1 MAQPHLKVTRQ
12 DYWKVGPVYV
22 LKWIVLVLLAAAAL
36 AVLTVFGLPSFPA
49 FSRDPPAYRWDDEKL
64 GKVTGLVRVL
74 DSAGTKRYEGTV
86 EAGSYTG
93 RGKVY
98 DSGGDLV
105 YDGPLEDGV
114 YQGED
119 AKVYRDKKL
128 VYAGEMAQNLYEGQ
142 GRRTDPDSGVV
153 SIGQF
158 SRGVLEGEGRQYRGD
173 GSLLREGTF
182 SGDLL
187 NGQGREYG
195 SQEVLLREG
204 EFSQGLLHGEG
215 VQYTSAGNRW
225 YEGQF
230 RRGVW
235 CGQGKLYD
243 SLSGALAYEGEFAGG
258 RASGQGK
265 IYHPSGQLLYEGTV
279 YDGKPRA
286 EAFLGLSLAEV
297 EGSFSEHWLLY
308 TDGGTAAFVY
318 PYFRLMFI
326 TTVPVKLTSGS
337 QQAEAV
343 PGTQEGTPAVSGTP
357 EEAVK
362 GGLTPSAALTTALG
376 AGKDAPAP
384 SAAPSG
390 RALDPETV
398 KGDLVICEVL
408 SWRDPLPG
416 AVQPKQ
422 EDQPAGTHPYG
433 WREWFAAHALGAGV
447 KGARVEQT
455 GPFVY
460 EFTPWKG
467 EPPQVEEYTASG
479 NGVRVTSVWS
489 EGKEGPLF
497 YESAVRE
504 DEG

>member
-1 MAQPHLKVTRQ
+1 MAQSHLKATRA
-12 DYWKVGPVYV
+12 DYWKIGPVYV

-36 AVLTVFGLPSFPA
+36 AVLMIFGLPSFPA
-49 FSRDPPAYRWDDEKL
+49 LSRDPPAYYWDDEKL
-64 GKVTGLVRVL
+64 GKATGLVRVL
-74 DSAGTKRYEGTV
+74 DSAGVKRYEGTV

-93 RGKVY
+93 RGKIY
-98 DSGGDLV
+98 DSAGELV

-114 YQGED
+114 CQGED
-119 AKVYRDKKL
+119 AKVYRDKEL

-153 SIGQF
+153 SVGQF
-158 SRGVLEGEGRQYRGD
+158 SRGVLEGEGRQYRRD

-187 NGQGREYG
+187 NGQGNEYG
-195 SQEVLLREG
+195 EREVLLREG

-215 VQYTSAGNRW
+215 VQYTSAGKRW
-225 YEGQF
+225 YEGRF

-243 SLSGALAYEGEFAGG
+243 SLSGALAYEGEFSEGMAG
-258 RASGQGK
+258 GQGK

-308 TDGGTAAFVY
+308 AGGGMTAFVY
-318 PYFRLMFI
+318 PYFRLMFV
-326 TTVPVKLTSGS
+326 TGVPVKLIPDSR
-337 QQAEAV
+337 QAQAV
-343 PGTQEGTPAVSGTP
+343 PVMPEEAEDAASGTP
-357 EEAVK
+357 DAAAAAS
-362 GGLTPSAALTTALG
+362 GGMPDL
-376 AGKDAPAP
+376 DAAP
-384 SAAPSG
+384 SASPSG
-390 RALDPETV
+390 RTLDPETV

-408 SWRDPLPG
+408 SWGDPLPG
-416 AVQPKQ
+416 AAQPQQ
-422 EDQPAGTHPYG
+422 EDQPDGTHPYG
-433 WREWFAAHALGAGV
+433 WREWFAACALGAGV
-447 KGARVEQT
+447 KGAGAEQT

-467 EPPQVEEYTASG
+467 EPPQVEEYAASG
-479 NGVRVTSVWS
+479 GGVRVTAVWS

-504 DEG
+504 DEE

>member
-1 MAQPHLKVTRQ
+1 MAQSHLKVTRA

-36 AVLTVFGLPSFPA
+36 AVLMIFGLPSFPA
-49 FSRDPPAYRWDDEKL
+49 LSRDPPAYRWDDEEL

-74 DSAGTKRYEGTV
+74 DSAGRKRYEGTV

-98 DSGGDLV
+98 DSRGDLV

-119 AKVYRDKKL
+119 ARVYRDKKL
-128 VYAGEMAQNLYEGQ
+128 VYVGEMAQNLYEGQ
-142 GRRTDPDSGVV
+142 GRRTDPVSGVV
-153 SIGQF
+153 STGQF

-195 SQEVLLREG
+195 NREVLLREG

-215 VQYTSAGNRW
+215 VQYTSAGKRW
-225 YEGQF
+225 YEGRF

-243 SLSGALAYEGEFAGG
+243 SLSGALAYEGEFSEGK
-258 RASGQGK
+258 ASGWGK
-265 IYHPSGQLLYEGTV
+265 IYHPSGQMLYEGTV

-308 TDGGTAAFVY
+308 TDGETTAFVY
-318 PYFRLMFI
+318 PYFRLMFV
-326 TTVPVKLTSGS
+326 TGVPVELVPDSPEP
-337 QQAEAV
+337 AAV
-343 PGTQEGTPAVSGTP
+343 PAMPSEAASPAAAASGPPLEP
-357 EEAVK
+357 ETA
-362 GGLTPSAALTTALG
+362 GG
-376 AGKDAPAP
+376 DAAP

-390 RALDPETV
+390 RALDPDTV

-416 AVQPKQ
+416 PVHPRQ
-422 EDQPAGTHPYG
+422 EDQSAGTHPYG

-447 KGARVEQT
+447 KGAKVEQT

-460 EFTPWKG
+460 EFTPRKG
-467 EPPQVEEYTASG
+467 EPSQVEEYTASG
-479 NGVRVTSVWS
+479 SGVRVTAVWS

-504 DEG
+504 NEG